1 MIRHDEIIKPGPQ
14 HASRLKLEKT
24 NILHFKNIILPFLL
38 LLLIALSVDSTAQQR
53 FPMPEFES
61 GYQHPEVSAPE
72 PRSLALE
79 YIDVLVL
86 LAFLSVTSWL
96 VIRKRSR
103 KWILGLVVAALL
115 YFGFWRNGCICPI
128 GSVQNMALSFSDPG
142 YAVSYTVIAFFMLP
156 LLFSLGFGRVFC
168 GTACPLGAIQDLVI
182 IRPVKVPARVSKSL
196 GMFPFVYL
204 ALAVLYASTG
214 TGFVICRYDPF
225 IGIFRMGAEFHL
237 IVLGIAFLLA
247 GMFVA
252 RPYCRFVCPYGA
264 LLKVTSMFSKHHISI
279 TPSQCIEC
287 KLCSDSCPFGAIDRP
302 VPERAISEMKGKTG
316 HFMLYAA
323 VIPLLMMAGGWALS
337 SSHIFLSRAHPDV
350 YLAHLLID
358 NPGVMDDTENLDVQT
373 FLGSD
378 RTMESLVH
386 DAEAIQAAFLR
397 GSWITGAFIGLVAG
411 LFLVSQSII
420 RRRTGYHPNR
430 GDCLSCGRCL
440 KYCPVQK

>member
-1 MIRHDEIIKPGPQ
+1 
-14 HASRLKLEKT
+14 L
-24 NILHFKNIILPFLL
+24 FVF
-38 LLLIALSVDSTAQQR
+38 LLIALSVDSAAQQR

-61 GYQHPEVSAPE
+61 GYQYPDVSAPE

-103 KWILGLVVAALL
+103 KWILGMVVAALL

-182 IRPVKVPARVSKSL
+182 VRPVKVPVWVSKSL

-237 IVLGIAFLLA
+237 IVLGVSFLLA

-287 KLCSDSCPFGAIDRP
+287 KLCSEACPFGAIDRP
-302 VPERAISEMKGKTG
+302 SADRTVSDIKGKTG
-316 HFMLYAA
+316 RFMLYAA

-337 SSHIFLSRAHPDV
+337 SAHIFLSRAHPDV
-350 YLAHLLID
+350 YLAHLLIED
-358 NPGVMDDTENLDVQT
+358 PRVMDDTGNLDVQT
-373 FLGSD
+373 FLGSE

-386 DAEAIQAAFLR
+386 DAESIQAAFLR

-411 LFLVSQSII
+411 LFLVSQFII